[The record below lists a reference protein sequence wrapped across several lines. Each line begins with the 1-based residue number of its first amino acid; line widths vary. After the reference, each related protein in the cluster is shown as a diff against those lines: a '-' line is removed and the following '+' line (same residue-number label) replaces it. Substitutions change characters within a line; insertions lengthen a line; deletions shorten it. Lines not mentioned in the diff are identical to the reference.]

1 MELAEHGVF
10 GSIDLC
16 PSNSLPGP
24 DGVPTILLKNCS
36 GLLAKTIALM
46 WEQLLREGAVPES
59 LKFGTVTAIFK
70 GGDKSSPKNIA
81 HHIILRYIKN
91 I

>member
-1 MELAEHGVF
+1 MELAEHDVF

-16 PSNSLPGP
+16 PSNSSPGP
-24 DGVPTILLKNCS
+24 DGVPTLLKNCN